1 MFSSPFPEFI
11 SFYCRQNS
19 PKQDFRLLPEE
30 QAIAESFG
38 SQKRRAEFT
47 MGRICAHGALSRFGL
62 ESEPILRNPETRE
75 PCWPDSVW
83 GSITHS
89 AGFAAVAV
97 GLKNEIKGVGIDLEN
112 FSRPVDFKIRRHV
125 CVDSE
130 LEWLES
136 LPTKQANRALR
147 IIFSAKESI
156 FKCIYPGTKT
166 YLTFKDAEVS
176 VNETEKNFSFTI
188 FKSLPGTIQQGFPHH
203 GKYSEIDKM
212 LLTSVYI

>member
-1 MFSSPFPEFI
+1 MFDSPFPDFI
-11 SFYCRQNS
+11 SFYCGQNHHN
-19 PKQDFRLLPEE
+19 KEFRLLSEE
-30 QAIAESFG
+30 HAVAESCD

-47 MGRICAHGALSRFGL
+47 MGRIYAHWALSRFGL
-62 ESEPILRNPETRE
+62 ESEPILRNHETRE
-75 PCWPDSVW
+75 PCWPDSVR

-97 GLKNEIKGVGIDLEN
+97 GFKKEIKGVGIDLESY
-112 FSRPVDFKIRRHV
+112 SRLVDFKIRRHV

-136 LPTKQANRALR
+136 LPNKQANRALR

-166 YLTFKDAEVS
+166 YLSFKDAAVS
-176 VNETEKNFSFTI
+176 VNETEKNFSFII
-188 FKSLPGTIQQGFPHH
+188 FKSFPGIIQHGLPHH
-203 GKYSEIDKM
+203 GRYSEMDKM

>member
-1 MFSSPFPEFI
+1 MFSSPFPDFI
-11 SFYCRQNS
+11 SFCCGHNTAD
-19 PKQDFRLLPEE
+19 QDFRLLREE

-47 MGRICAHGALSRFGL
+47 MGRIYAHGALSKFGL

-75 PCWPDSVW
+75 PCWPNSVW

-97 GLKNEIKGVGIDLEN
+97 GLKKEIKGVGIDLES
-112 FSRPVDFKIRRHV
+112 FSRSVDLKIRRHV

-136 LPTKQANRALR
+136 LPTKQANRSLR

-156 FKCIYPGTKT
+156 FKCIYPVTKT
-166 YLTFKDAEVS
+166 YLSFKDAAVS
-176 VNETEKNFSFTI
+176 VNETEKNFSFII
-188 FKSLPGTIQQGFPHH
+188 FKSFPGKIQQGFSHH
-203 GKYSEIDKM
+203 GRYSEMDKM

>member
-1 MFSSPFPEFI
+1 MFSSPFPKFI
-11 SFYCRQNS
+11 SFYCRHNS
-19 PKQDFRLLPEE
+19 PKQDLLLLPEE
-30 QAIAESFG
+30 QAIAESFD

-47 MGRICAHGALSRFGL
+47 LGRICAHEVLSRFGL

-75 PCWPDSVW
+75 PCWPDSIW

-97 GLKNEIKGVGIDLEN
+97 GLKKEIKGIGIDMESL
-112 FSRPVDFKIRRHV
+112 SRSVDFNIRRHV
-125 CVDSE
+125 CVESE

-156 FKCIYPGTKT
+156 FKCFYPGTKT
-166 YLTFKDAEVS
+166 YLSFKDAAVS
-176 VNETEKNFSFTI
+176 INETEKKFSFI
-188 FKSLPGTIQQGFPHH
+188 VFKSCPGIIQHGFKHH
-203 GKYSEIDKM
+203 GRYSEIDKM

>member
-11 SFYCRQNS
+11 SFYCGQN
-19 PKQDFRLLPEE
+19 PADQDFRLLPEE

-47 MGRICAHGALSRFGL
+47 MGRIYAHGALSRFGL

-97 GLKNEIKGVGIDLEN
+97 GLKKEIQGVGIDLES
-112 FSRPVDFKIRRHV
+112 FSRSIDFNIRRHV

-136 LPTKQANRALR
+136 LPKKQANRALR

-156 FKCIYPGTKT
+156 FKCLYPVTKT
-166 YLTFKDAEVS
+166 YLTFKDAAVTI
-176 VNETEKNFSFTI
+176 NETENNFSFII
-188 FKSLPGTIQQGFPHH
+188 FKSYPGIIQQGFPHH
-203 GKYSEIDKM
+203 GRYSEIEKM
-212 LLTSVYI
+212 LLTSIYI

>member
-1 MFSSPFPEFI
+1 MFSSPFPDYI
-11 SFYCRQNS
+11 SFYCGQS
-19 PKQDFRLLPEE
+19 LPDQDCRLLPEE
-30 QAIAESFG
+30 KAIAESFG
-38 SQKRRAEFT
+38 SQKRCSEFT
-47 MGRICAHGALSRFGL
+47 LGRIYAHKLLSRFGL

-75 PCWPDSVW
+75 PCWPESIW

-97 GLKNEIKGVGIDLEN
+97 GLKKEIKGVGIDLESL
-112 FSRPVDFKIRRHV
+112 SRSIDFKISQHV
-125 CVDSE
+125 CVYSE

-136 LPTKQANRALR
+136 LTTKQANQALR

-166 YLTFKDAEVS
+166 YLSFKDAAVS
-176 VNETEKNFSFTI
+176 VDETKKKFSFTI
-188 FKSLPGTIQQGFPHH
+188 FKSIPGIVQQGFSYH
-203 GKYSEIDKM
+203 GQYSEIDKM

>member
-11 SFYCRQNS
+11 SFYCGQN
-19 PKQDFRLLPEE
+19 PADQDFLLLPEE

-47 MGRICAHGALSRFGL
+47 MGRIYAHSALSRFGL

-75 PCWPDSVW
+75 PRWPDSVW

-97 GLKNEIKGVGIDLEN
+97 GLKKEIKGVGIDLES
-112 FSRPVDFKIRRHV
+112 FSRSVDFKIRRHV

-136 LPTKQANRALR
+136 LPTKEAERSLR

-156 FKCIYPGTKT
+156 FKCLYPGTKT
-166 YLTFKDAEVS
+166 YLTFKDAAVTI
-176 VNETEKNFSFTI
+176 NENANNFSFTI
-188 FKSLPGTIQQGFPHH
+188 FKSLPGILQQGYAHH
-203 GKYSEIDKM
+203 GRYSEIDKM

>member
-19 PKQDFRLLPEE
+19 PKQDFPLLPEE

-47 MGRICAHGALSRFGL
+47 LGRICAHEALSRFGL

-97 GLKNEIKGVGIDLEN
+97 GLKNEIKGVGIDLES
-112 FSRPVDFKIRRHV
+112 FSRSVDFNIRRYV

-136 LPTKQANRALR
+136 LQTKQANRALR

-156 FKCIYPGTKT
+156 FKCLYPGTKT
-166 YLTFKDAEVS
+166 YLTFKDAAVS
-176 VNETEKNFSFTI
+176 VNETENNFSFII
-188 FKSLPGTIQQGFPHH
+188 FKSFPGIINQGFPHH
-203 GKYSEIDKM
+203 GRFSEMDKM

>member
-11 SFYCRQNS
+11 SFYCGQN
-19 PKQDFRLLPEE
+19 PADQDFGLLPEE

-38 SQKRRAEFT
+38 SQKRCAEFT
-47 MGRICAHGALSRFGL
+47 MGRIYAHSALSRFGL

-75 PCWPDSVW
+75 PRWPESVW

-97 GLKNEIKGVGIDLEN
+97 GLKKEIKGVGIDLES
-112 FSRPVDFKIRRHV
+112 FSRSVDFKIRRHV

-136 LPTKQANRALR
+136 LPTKEAERSLR

-156 FKCIYPGTKT
+156 FKCLYPGTKT
-166 YLTFKDAEVS
+166 YLTFKDAAITI
-176 VNETEKNFSFTI
+176 NENANNFSFTI
-188 FKSLPGTIQQGFPHH
+188 FKSLPSIIQQGFNHH
-203 GKYSEIDKM
+203 GRYSEIDKM

>member
-19 PKQDFRLLPEE
+19 ADQDFLLLPEE

-47 MGRICAHGALSRFGL
+47 LGRICAHGALSRFGL

-97 GLKNEIKGVGIDLEN
+97 GLKKEIKGVGIDLES
-112 FSRPVDFKIRRHV
+112 FSRSVDFNIRRHV

-156 FKCIYPGTKT
+156 FKCLYPGTKT
-166 YLTFKDAEVS
+166 YLSFKDATVTI
-176 VNETEKNFSFTI
+176 NEPEKNFSFII
-188 FKSLPGTIQQGFPHH
+188 FKSFPGTIQQGFSHH
-203 GKYSEIDKM
+203 GRYSEMDKM
-212 LLTSVYI
+212 LLTSVHI

>member
-11 SFYCRQNS
+11 SFYCGQN
-19 PKQDFRLLPEE
+19 PADQDFRLLPEE

-47 MGRICAHGALSRFGL
+47 MGRIYAHGALSRFGL

-97 GLKNEIKGVGIDLEN
+97 GLKKDIKGVGIDMES
-112 FSRPVDFKIRRHV
+112 FSRSVDFNIRRHV

-156 FKCIYPGTKT
+156 FKCLYPGTKT
-166 YLTFKDAEVS
+166 YLTFKDAAVS
-176 VNETEKNFSFTI
+176 VNETENNFSFII
-188 FKSLPGTIQQGFPHH
+188 FKSLPGIIKQGLPHH
-203 GKYSEIDKM
+203 GRYSEMEKM

>member
-1 MFSSPFPEFI
+1 MFPSPFPDFI
-11 SFYCRQNS
+11 SFCCGQN
-19 PKQDFRLLPEE
+19 PAYQDFRLLPEE

-47 MGRICAHGALSRFGL
+47 MGRIYAHGAISRFGL

-75 PCWPDSVW
+75 PFWPDSVW

-97 GLKNEIKGVGIDLEN
+97 GLKKKIKGVGIDLES
-112 FSRPVDFKIRRHV
+112 FSRSVDLKIRSHV
-125 CVDSE
+125 CVNSE

-156 FKCIYPGTKT
+156 FKCLYPSTKT
-166 YLTFKDAEVS
+166 YLSFKDAAVA
-176 VNETEKNFSFTI
+176 VNETEKNFSFII
-188 FKSLPGTIQQGFPHH
+188 FKSFPGIIQQGFPHQ
-203 GKYSEIDKM
+203 GRYSEIDKM

>member
-11 SFYCRQNS
+11 SFYCGQN
-19 PKQDFRLLPEE
+19 PADQDFLLLPEE

-47 MGRICAHGALSRFGL
+47 LGRICAHGALSRFGL

-75 PCWPDSVW
+75 PCWPDSIF

-97 GLKNEIKGVGIDLEN
+97 GLKNEIQGVGIDLESLSRSVN
-112 FSRPVDFKIRRHV
+112 FNIKRQV

-136 LPTKQANRALR
+136 LPAEQANRALR

-156 FKCIYPGTKT
+156 FKCLYPGTKT
-166 YLTFKDAEVS
+166 YLSFKDAAVTI
-176 VNETEKNFSFTI
+176 NEPEKNFSFII
-188 FKSLPGTIQQGFPHH
+188 FKSFPGIIQHGFPHH
-203 GKYSEIDKM
+203 GRYSEMDKM

>member
-1 MFSSPFPEFI
+1 MFSSPFPDFI
-11 SFYCRQNS
+11 NFCCGQN
-19 PKQDFRLLPEE
+19 PADQDFPLLPEE

-47 MGRICAHGALSRFGL
+47 LGRICAHEALSRFGL
-62 ESEPILRNPETRE
+62 ESEPILKNPETRE

-97 GLKNEIKGVGIDLEN
+97 GLKKEIKGVGIDLES
-112 FSRPVDFKIRRHV
+112 FSRSVDFNIRRLV

-176 VNETEKNFSFTI
+176 VSEPEKNFSFTI
-188 FKSLPGTIQQGFPHH
+188 FKSCSGIIKQGFPHH
-203 GKYSEIDKM
+203 GRYSEMDNM

>member
-1 MFSSPFPEFI
+1 MFTSPFPDFI
-11 SFYCRQNS
+11 SFNCRQNS
-19 PKQDFRLLPEE
+19 PDKDFLLLPEE

-38 SQKRRAEFT
+38 SQKRRTEFIL
-47 MGRICAHGALSRFGL
+47 GRICAHGALSRFGL

-97 GLKNEIKGVGIDLEN
+97 GLKKEINGVGIDLES
-112 FSRPVDFKIRRHV
+112 FSRSVDYKIRRHV

-130 LEWLES
+130 IEWLDS

-156 FKCIYPGTKT
+156 FKCLYPSTQT
-166 YLTFKDAEVS
+166 YLDFEDASVS
-176 VNETEKNFSFTI
+176 INETDNKFLFTI
-188 FKSLPGTIQQGFPHH
+188 FKSFPGIIQQGFPHQ
-203 GKYSEIDKM
+203 GQYSEIDKM

>member
-1 MFSSPFPEFI
+1 MFDSPFPDFI
-11 SFYCRQNS
+11 SFYCSQNLHD
-19 PKQDFRLLPEE
+19 QEFQLLSEE
-30 QAIAESFG
+30 HAVAESFG
-38 SQKRRAEFT
+38 SQKRRDEFKL
-47 MGRICAHGALSRFGL
+47 GRICAHRALSRFGL

-97 GLKNEIKGVGIDLEN
+97 GLKKEIKGVGIDLES
-112 FSRPVDFKIRRHV
+112 FSRSVDFKIRRHV

-136 LPTKQANRALR
+136 LPTKRANRALR

-166 YLTFKDAEVS
+166 YLTFKDAAVS
-176 VNETEKNFSFTI
+176 VNETEKNFSFII
-188 FKSLPGTIQQGFPHH
+188 FKSFPGIIQHGFPHH
-203 GKYSEIDKM
+203 GRYSEMGKM

>member
-1 MFSSPFPEFI
+1 MFSSPFPDFI
-11 SFYCRQNS
+11 SFYCGQNS
-19 PKQDFRLLPEE
+19 TNQDFRLLPEE

-47 MGRICAHGALSRFGL
+47 MGRIYAHGALSRLGL
-62 ESEPILRNPETRE
+62 ESKPILRNPETRE
-75 PCWPDSVW
+75 PCWPGSVW
-83 GSITHS
+83 GTISHS

-97 GLKNEIKGVGIDLEN
+97 GLKKEIKGVGIDLES
-112 FSRPVDFKIRRHV
+112 FSKSVDFKIRRHV
-125 CVDSE
+125 CVESE
-130 LEWLES
+130 LEWLDS

-166 YLTFKDAEVS
+166 YLSFKDAAVS
-176 VNETEKNFSFTI
+176 VNETEKTFSFTI
-188 FKSLPGTIQQGFPHH
+188 FKSYPGIIQQGFPNH
-203 GKYSEIDKM
+203 GRYSEMDKM

>member
-1 MFSSPFPEFI
+1 MFSSPFPDFI
-11 SFYCRQNS
+11 SFFCGQNS
-19 PKQDFRLLPEE
+19 PKQDFPLLPEE

-47 MGRICAHGALSRFGL
+47 LGRRFAHEALSRFGL

-97 GLKNEIKGVGIDLEN
+97 GLKKEIKGVGIDLES
-112 FSRPVDFKIRRHV
+112 FSRSVDFKIRRHV

-156 FKCIYPGTKT
+156 FKCLYPSTKT
-166 YLTFKDAEVS
+166 YLSFKDAAVA
-176 VNETEKNFSFTI
+176 VNETEKNFSFI
-188 FKSLPGTIQQGFPHH
+188 ILKSFPGIIQQDFPHR
-203 GKYSEIDKM
+203 GRYSEMEKM

>member
-11 SFYCRQNS
+11 SFYCGHN
-19 PKQDFRLLPEE
+19 PTKQDFLLLPEE

-38 SQKRRAEFT
+38 SPKRRAEFT
-47 MGRICAHGALSRFGL
+47 LGRICAHGALSRFGL

-75 PCWPDSVW
+75 PCWPDSIC

-89 AGFAAVAV
+89 EGFAAVAV
-97 GLKNEIKGVGIDLEN
+97 GLKKEINGVGIDMESL
-112 FSRPVDFKIRRHV
+112 SRSVDFKIRSHI

-166 YLTFKDAEVS
+166 FLNFKDAAVS
-176 VNETEKNFSFTI
+176 VNETEKNFSFI
-188 FKSLPGTIQQGFPHH
+188 VFKSCPGIIQQDFNHH
-203 GKYSEIDKM
+203 GRYSEIDKM

>member
-1 MFSSPFPEFI
+1 MFSSPFPDFI
-11 SFYCRQNS
+11 SFYCGQN
-19 PKQDFRLLPEE
+19 PADQDFLLLPEE

-47 MGRICAHGALSRFGL
+47 LGRICAHEALSRFGL

-97 GLKNEIKGVGIDLEN
+97 GLKKEIRGVGIDLES
-112 FSRPVDFKIRRHV
+112 FSRSVDFKIRKQV

-136 LPTKQANRALR
+136 IPTKQANRALR

-166 YLTFKDAEVS
+166 YLSFKDAAVTI
-176 VNETEKNFSFTI
+176 NETEKNFTFTI
-188 FKSLPGTIQQGFPHH
+188 FKSFPGIIQHGFTHH
-203 GKYSEIDKM
+203 GWYSEMDKM

>member
-1 MFSSPFPEFI
+1 MFSSPFPNFI
-11 SFYCRQNS
+11 SFYCEQNP
-19 PKQDFRLLPEE
+19 PKQDFRLLTEE

-47 MGRICAHGALSRFGL
+47 MGRIYAHGALSRFGL
-62 ESEPILRNPETRE
+62 ESEPILRNTETRE
-75 PCWPDSVW
+75 PCWPNSVW

-97 GLKNEIKGVGIDLEN
+97 GLKKDIKGVGIDLES
-112 FSRPVDFKIRRHV
+112 FSRSVDFKIRRHV

-136 LPTKQANRALR
+136 LPTKQASRALR

-156 FKCIYPGTKT
+156 FKCLYPSTKT
-166 YLTFKDAEVS
+166 YLSFKDAAVS
-176 VNETEKNFSFTI
+176 VNETEKKFSFII
-188 FKSLPGTIQQGFPHH
+188 FKSFPGIIQQGFPHH
-203 GKYSEIDKM
+203 GRYSEMDKM

>member
-1 MFSSPFPEFI
+1 MFSSPFPDFI

-19 PKQDFRLLPEE
+19 PKLDFRLLPEE

-47 MGRICAHGALSRFGL
+47 LGRIYAHVALSRFGL

-75 PCWPDSVW
+75 PFWPDSVW

-97 GLKNEIKGVGIDLEN
+97 GLKNEIKGVGIDMES
-112 FSRPVDFKIRRHV
+112 FSRSVDFKIRSHV

-156 FKCIYPGTKT
+156 FKCLYPGTKT
-166 YLTFKDAEVS
+166 YLTFKDAAVT
-176 VNETEKNFSFTI
+176 VNETKKKFSFII
-188 FKSLPGTIQQGFPHH
+188 FKSCPGIMQQGFTHH
-203 GKYSEIDKM
+203 GQYSQIDKM

>member
-1 MFSSPFPEFI
+1 MFSSPFPDFI
-11 SFYCRQNS
+11 SFYCGQN
-19 PKQDFRLLPEE
+19 PDDQDFRLLPEE
-30 QAIAESFG
+30 QAIAESFS
-38 SQKRRAEFT
+38 SQKRRTEFT
-47 MGRICAHGALSRFGL
+47 LGRIYAHRTLSRFGL

-97 GLKNEIKGVGIDLEN
+97 GLKKEIKGVGIDLES
-112 FSRPVDFKIRRHV
+112 FSRSVDFKIRSHV

-136 LPTKQANRALR
+136 LPNEQVNRALR

-156 FKCIYPGTKT
+156 FKCIYPSTKT
-166 YLTFKDAEVS
+166 YLSFKDAAVS
-176 VNETEKNFSFTI
+176 VNETEKNFTFNI
-188 FKSLPGTIQQGFPHH
+188 FKSFPGIIQH
-203 GKYSEIDKM
+203 GYPNRGQYSEMNKM

>member
-19 PKQDFRLLPEE
+19 PKQDFPLLPEE

-38 SQKRRAEFT
+38 SQKRRAEFRL
-47 MGRICAHGALSRFGL
+47 GRKCAHGALLRFGL
-62 ESEPILRNPETRE
+62 EYEPILRNPETRE
-75 PCWPDSVW
+75 PCWPNSVW

-97 GLKNEIKGVGIDLEN
+97 GLKKEIKGVGIDLES
-112 FSRPVDFKIRRHV
+112 FSKSVDFKIRRHV
-125 CVDSE
+125 CVESE

-166 YLTFKDAEVS
+166 YLTFKDAAVS
-176 VNETEKNFSFTI
+176 VNDTEKNFSCII
-188 FKSLPGTIQQGFPHH
+188 FKSFPGIMQHCFTHH
-203 GKYSEIDKM
+203 GRYSEMDKM

>member
-1 MFSSPFPEFI
+1 MFTSPFPEII

-19 PKQDFRLLPEE
+19 PKLNYRLLPEE

-47 MGRICAHGALSRFGL
+47 LGRICAHVALSRFGL
-62 ESEPILRNPETRE
+62 ESEPILRNPETRD

-97 GLKNEIKGVGIDLEN
+97 GLKKEIKGVGIDLES
-112 FSRPVDFKIRRHV
+112 FSRSVDFKIRRHV

-130 LEWLES
+130 LELLES
-136 LPTKQANRALR
+136 LPIKQANRALR

-166 YLTFKDAEVS
+166 YLTFKDAAVS
-176 VNETEKNFSFTI
+176 VNETEKNFSFII
-188 FKSLPGTIQQGFPHH
+188 FKSFPGIIQQGFHHH
-203 GKYSEIDKM
+203 GRYSEMDKM

>member
-1 MFSSPFPEFI
+1 MFTSPFPDFI

-19 PKQDFRLLPEE
+19 PKLDFRLLPEE
-30 QAIAESFG
+30 QAIAEAFG

-47 MGRICAHGALSRFGL
+47 LGRICAHEALSRFGL

-97 GLKNEIKGVGIDLEN
+97 GLKKDIKGVGIDLES
-112 FSRPVDFKIRRHV
+112 FSRSVDFKIRRHV

-156 FKCIYPGTKT
+156 FKCIYPSIKT
-166 YLTFKDAEVS
+166 SLSIKDAAVT
-176 VNETEKNFSFTI
+176 VNETEKKFSFII
-188 FKSLPGTIQQGFPHH
+188 FKSFPGIIQHGFPYH
-203 GKYSEIDKM
+203 GQYSEMEKM